1 MIADRQT
8 QTDRHAHHNTP
19 LPYRGGVIKEGNVIG
34 IDGEVIEWFF
44 KILFV

>member
-1 MIADRQT
+1 MIEDRQT
-8 QTDRHAHHNTP
+8 QTDTLITILRSP
-19 LPYRGGVIKEGNVIG
+19 IGGGVIREGNVIG